1 MNILDKIIAHKQKEV
16 AERKSLYPPKLLEKS
31 IYFNTPVVS
40 LKKYLH
46 RPDKSG
52 IIAEFKKRSPSKG
65 AINLYAAVEKV
76 SIGYMQAG
84 ASALS
89 VLTDESFF
97 GGKNAD
103 LSEARKYNFCP
114 ILRKDFVIDE
124 YQLIE
129 ARSIG
134 ADAILLIAACLEK
147 PQLAALAKSAKAL
160 GLEVLMEVHNRE
172 ELDKLTNDVDIV
184 GVNNRNLKDFT
195 VSIQTSLELNDVI
208 PPEFTRISESGISD
222 PNAVVELK
230 RAGFQG
236 FLIGEHFMNS
246 ADPGRTCQEFIQQ
259 VIRIEE
265 LLEGAI
271 AGRRND

>member
-1 MNILDKIIAHKQKEV
+1 MNILDKIVAHKKKEV
-16 AERKSLYPPKLLEKS
+16 EERKSLYPAKLLEKS
-31 IYFNTPVVS
+31 LYYETPVVS
-40 LKKYLH
+40 LTKYLH
-46 RPDKSG
+46 RRDKSG
-52 IIAEFKKRSPSKG
+52 IIAEFKRRSPSKG
-65 AINLYAAVEKV
+65 DINLYASVEKV

-89 VLTDESFF
+89 VLTDEHFF

-103 LSEARKYNFCP
+103 LTEARKFNFCP
-114 ILRKDFVIDE
+114 ILRKDFIIDE

-147 PQLAALAKSAKAL
+147 EQLAALAKSAKSL
-160 GLEVLMEVHNRE
+160 GLEVLMEIHARE
-172 ELDKLTNDVDIV
+172 ELDKLTTDVDIV
-184 GVNNRNLKDFT
+184 GVNNRNLKDFS

-208 PPEFTRISESGISD
+208 PQEFTRISESGIND
-222 PNAVVELK
+222 PNAVVELR

-236 FLIGEHFMNS
+236 FLIGEYFMAS
-246 ADPGRTCQEFIQQ
+246 ADPARTCRSFIQH
-259 VIRIEE
+259 VDRIEE

-271 AGRRND
+271 A

>member
-1 MNILDKIIAHKQKEV
+1 MNILDKIIAQKQIEV
-16 AERKSLYPPKLLEKS
+16 EERKNLYPVKLLEKS
-31 IYFNTPVVS
+31 IYFDTPVVS
-40 LKKYLH
+40 LKKYLQ

-52 IIAEFKKRSPSKG
+52 IIAEFKRRSPSKG

-89 VLTDESFF
+89 VLTDEQFF

-103 LSEARKYNFCP
+103 LTEARKFNFCP

-124 YQLIE
+124 YQLVE

-134 ADAILLIAACLEK
+134 ADAILLIAACLDK
-147 PQLAALAKSAKAL
+147 QQLAHLAKSAKSL
-160 GLEVLMEVHNRE
+160 GLEVLTEVHNQE
-172 ELDKLTNDVDIV
+172 ELDKLSSDVDIV

-208 PPEFTRISESGISD
+208 PKDFTRISESGISD

-236 FLIGEHFMNS
+236 FLIGEHFMAS
-246 ADPGRTCQEFIQQ
+246 ANPAETCRAFIQH
-259 VIRIEE
+259 VNRIEE

-271 AGRRND
+271 A